1 MTLTHLKYL
10 KIIGVVIL
18 VILVIGILFLIFKP
32 DGLESPL
39 DSFQL
44 CFFKNPSYDKML
56 DNLVSTENPYLSNYN
71 RSGDILWPLNKY
83 KFMCQNWPTSF
94 KWDFK
99 IKEDIIANTI
109 NAPLNSSII
118 DCGAHIGDGAI
129 PIAHTLLLLDR
140 PDITVYAIDPS
151 LEKCQFIETIADKNN
166 LTNIKV
172 INVGLSDKN
181 ETLAIEKRLLW
192 GGSGST
198 EWSDLNN
205 NDTNSKFVTL
215 DSLNIPN
222 ICAIHLDVEGFE
234 YKAILGGENTIK
246 RYKPY
251 LSLEINREIDLN
263 LSKFDKILS
272 KYGYE
277 MKYKIAQNYIFTS
290 NTIR

>member
-1 MTLTHLKYL
+1 MTSTRLKYL
-10 KIIGVVIL
+10 KIIGA
-18 VILVIGILFLIFKP
+18 VILVIGILFLIFRP
-32 DGLESPL
+32 DGLVSPI
-39 DSFQL
+39 DGFQL
-44 CFFKNPSYDKML
+44 CFFKNPSYNEML
-56 DNLVSTENPYLSNYN
+56 DNLVSTENPYLSNYG
-71 RSGDILWPLNKY
+71 RSGNILWPSNKY

-99 IKEDIIANTI
+99 IKEDIIANII

-140 PDITVYAIDPS
+140 SDITVYAIDPS
-151 LEKCQFIETIADKNN
+151 LEKCQFIKSIADKNN

-172 INVGLSDKN
+172 INLGLSNKN
-181 ETLAIEKRLLW
+181 ETLAIEKKLFY

-234 YKAILGGENTIK
+234 YKAVQGGENTIK
-246 RYKPY
+246 QYKPY
-251 LSLEINREIDLN
+251 LSLEINRDVEFN
-263 LSKFDKILS
+263 LSKFDQILS

-277 MKYKIAQNYIFTS
+277 MKYKIAENYIFTS